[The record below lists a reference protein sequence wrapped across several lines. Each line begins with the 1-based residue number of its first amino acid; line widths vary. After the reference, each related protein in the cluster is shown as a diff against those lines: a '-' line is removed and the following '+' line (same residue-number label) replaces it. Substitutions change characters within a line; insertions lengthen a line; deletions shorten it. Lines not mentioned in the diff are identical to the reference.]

1 MPEAHEVHEERAVSD
16 RSIFAAAN
24 ERAAAKS
31 AGKPPGPLGVMLSGR
46 IESKLGLEPSDHRS
60 SRPRGDEEVP
70 AKRARLHR
78 HSPRVSP

>member
-1 MPEAHEVHEERAVSD
+1 MSEAYGGHEERAGD

-24 ERAAAKS
+24 ERAVAKS
-31 AGKPPGPLGVMLSGR
+31 AGKPPEPLGVMLSGR

-60 SRPRGDEEVP
+60 SRPRGDDAVP

-78 HSPRVSP
+78 HSPRVTS